1 MDYIKV
7 LVPEGYDRWIQL
19 YDPIEDVWVI
29 TIYIGQAQQGVA
41 DAVIVYHKGKP
52 SLEDIKSYVF
62 KWINKQIDQEILSG
76 HKWRGM
82 AVWLS
87 SENQQNYKASYDLAQ
102 QFAGQRGSLP
112 LTYKFG
118 TQTEPIYHQFETLE
132 ELTDFYLSTV
142 LYVKSVLA
150 TGWERKDTIDWTPYE
165 HALKQYEKE
174 R

>member
-1 MDYIKV
+1 MPYN
-7 LVPEGYDRWIQL
+7 
-19 YDPIEDVWVI
+19 VI
-29 TIYIGQAQQGVA
+29 TIGDSHELPLLEPYNPIKRQWLLRWRGLA
-41 DAVIVYHKGKP
+41 KGEWIECIIDHQP

-118 TQTEPIYHQFETLE
+118 TETEPIYHQFETLE

-142 LYVKSVLA
+142 LYVKNVLA

-165 HALKQYEKE
+165 HALKQYEKDQYG
-174 R
+174 